1 MTRGRQPLRALDEAY
16 DLAKKRGQI
25 MECPE
30 KPDNRYH
37 FVLFTEGCTIFIRI
51 QRTCS
56 QASDSIGVLQDYRRE
71 IRQLAKVPLTPVSA
85 REFWV
90 RSPKGSWQY
99 FLIEKEAVKE
109 LDAGGLL
116 LPVTQPRSSGQESPA
131 PVQTR
136 SGEPD
141 PGRAVPGD

>member
-1 MTRGRQPLRALDEAY
+1 MTRGRQPLRALEEAY
-16 DLAKKRGQI
+16 VLAKKRGQI

-30 KPDNRYH
+30 KPDRYH
-37 FVLFTEGCTIFIRI
+37 FVLFTDDCTIFIRI

-56 QASDSIGVLQDYRRE
+56 KESDPPGVLQDYRRE

-99 FLIEKEAVKE
+99 FLIEKETVKE
-109 LDAGGLL
+109 LDAGGSL
-116 LPVTQPRSSGQESPA
+116 LPVTERQSSGQKSPA

-136 SGEPD
+136 SGESD
-141 PGRAVPGD
+141 SGKAIPGD